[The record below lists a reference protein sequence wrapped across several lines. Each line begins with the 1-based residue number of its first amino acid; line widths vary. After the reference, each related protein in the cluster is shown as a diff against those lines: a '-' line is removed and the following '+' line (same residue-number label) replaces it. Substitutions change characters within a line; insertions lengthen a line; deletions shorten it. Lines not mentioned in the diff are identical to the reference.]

1 MATYVISD
9 IHGEYEKFMDI
20 LAQINLKEDDTLY
33 VLGDVVDRGPH
44 PIKVLQKLMEMHNAV
59 CVVGNHEVMAIDCLD
74 LLCREI
80 DEISIEAL
88 DKDTIGKLSDWLFNG
103 GKTTIDGFRALSN
116 DKRRE
121 MIEFIKD
128 FEVYEEVEAGGKEFL
143 LVHAGLGGFV
153 PGKDIEEYELHDLVW
168 HRAEYDICYFEDKY
182 VVTGHTPTQNIPGND
197 RPGYIFKQNNH
208 IAIDCGACF
217 PGGRLACIRLEDGA
231 EFYAE

>member
-1 MATYVISD
+1 
-9 IHGEYEKFMDI
+9 
-20 LAQINLKEDDTLY
+20 
-33 VLGDVVDRGPH
+33 
-44 PIKVLQKLMEMHNAV
+44 EMHNAV

-88 DKDTIGKLSDWLFNG
+88 DKDTIGKLSDWIFNG

-143 LVHAGLGGFV
+143 LVHAGLGVLYRERISKNMILMISYGT
-153 PGKDIEEYELHDLVW
+153 GRNMI
-168 HRAEYDICYFEDKY
+168 Y
-182 VVTGHTPTQNIPGND
+182 VTLRTNMW
-197 RPGYIFKQNNH
+197 
-208 IAIDCGACF
+208 
-217 PGGRLACIRLEDGA
+217 
-231 EFYAE
+231 